1 MLVWKN
7 DLGLH
12 WFTVINLVQSCT
24 VYSLS
29 SSISEHTDSVC
40 LCELL
45 YELIVLS
52 QLWCWNVSGVR
63 ESSMPLSCVCLLW
76 WGAER
81 LQRILIRP
89 CHFSLSFLAVTQTLQ
104 SGIDNFVVIIPSL
117 SLKFYKQVRTGCG
130 WRPHCGWTCFAV
142 LNTSPQTL
150 LYE

>member
-1 MLVWKN
+1 MSVWKMTLTCTDSQWSILYN
-7 DLGLH
+7 PA
-12 WFTVINLVQSCT
+12 QCT
-24 VYSLS
+24 VCPPAY
-29 SSISEHTDSVC
+29 TDSAC

-63 ESSMPLSCVCLLW
+63 ESSTPLSCGCLLW

-104 SGIDNFVVIIPSL
+104 SGIDNVVVIIPSL
-117 SLKFYKQVRTGCG
+117 SMSLKFYKQVRTGCR
-130 WRPHCGWTCFAV
+130 WRLHCRWTCFAV